1 MNSSWISYALP
12 KSIAVAAAVALTIA
26 FASAQRMDVPV
37 GVLAGGSEIAIGFDD
52 PLSGGKT
59 VKLVINNDD
68 SENYEEQVFYIKLTT
83 SGQAV
88 LKWQVPAHWEQA
100 LFQADGFQEE
110 FRVVAPGSA
119 LASATGNIFL
129 PSPEN
134 QVGRLGE
141 YRFLRT
147 A

>member
-1 MNSSWISYALP
+1 MNSSWIVYALP
-12 KSIAVAAAVALTIA
+12 KSIAVVAAVALTIA

-37 GVLAGGSEIAIGFDD
+37 GVLAGGSEIVITFDD

-59 VKLVINNDD
+59 VKFVINNDD
-68 SENYEEQVFYIKLTT
+68 QKNYEEQVFSIKLTS

-88 LKWQVPAHWEQA
+88 LKWKVPSHWEQA
-100 LFQADGFQEE
+100 LFRADGFQEE
-110 FRVVAPGSA
+110 FRVIAPGSTS
-119 LASATGNIFL
+119 ASATGDVFL
-129 PSPEN
+129 ASPKS
-134 QVGRLGE
+134 QARRLGE